1 VSSPVADN
9 SGAFPVAAFVTVI
22 SFTAEAVVANL
33 ICSKS
38 FSSLI
43 EFPLSIKILFP
54 LASKLPPN

>member
-1 VSSPVADN
+1 MLVSSPVADKA
-9 SGAFPVAAFVTVI
+9 GAFPVAAFVTVN

-43 EFPLSIKILFP
+43 EFPPSI
-54 LASKLPPN
+54 